1 MASFYSFAALPPPFP
16 LFAAIIS
23 SSSIFCLSCSFPLPS
38 PPFSFFPGFLKA
50 FIGSLSLHGDDS
62 LPFLFSPRC
71 CCLFAPLSS
80 HHRHGGKRASKA
92 HPPPPGP
99 ALHSDVCVEEEE
111 EGKRDSV
118 LVFFLLLR
126 SYPSEADS
134 TEGGAS
140 RWRRRGLL
148 LLLLMR
154 GGERERGR
162 ALFFYSPTLSSSGSR
177 RIRRRRRG
185 KGKGTSR
192 DGRSVSPPPLRI
204 NGNPQGEGGRAF
216 LLFPFVTSA
225 EIFAERNCRPEKRLW
240 KGR

>member
-50 FIGSLSLHGDDS
+50 FIGSLSLSLHGDDS

-154 GGERERGR
+154 GREREGEPSFSIPRHSLLLALDGFAAAAAERGR
-162 ALFFYSPTLSSSGSR
+162 VLVVMV
-177 RIRRRRRG
+177 
-185 KGKGTSR
+185 
-192 DGRSVSPPPLRI
+192 GRSPPPLRI